1 MYDVNEIWILT
12 NSDRC
17 VKSTYILK
25 REINVIKWKLK
36 NHVRLVFFHC
46 VSLYFSNSYV
56 TGATSGAGT
65 VTLLEPPNSHPY
77 FSEVRVA
84 KSLVFR
90 VVFLSNIACIFVL
103 FLLVIV
109 IYVFQYLL
117 EPVPDLPL
125 CWGVLKH
132 RAPFSGGG
140 GPSSCHNILYY
151 DLSNIA

>member
-1 MYDVNEIWILT
+1 M
-12 NSDRC
+12 
-17 VKSTYILK
+17 
-25 REINVIKWKLK
+25 
-36 NHVRLVFFHC
+36 
-46 VSLYFSNSYV
+46 

-103 FLLVIV
+103 FLLDIV
-109 IYVFQYLL
+109 IYVLQYLL

-125 CWGVLKH
+125 G
-132 RAPFSGGG
+132 
-140 GPSSCHNILYY
+140 
-151 DLSNIA
+151 

>member
-1 MYDVNEIWILT
+1 M
-12 NSDRC
+12 
-17 VKSTYILK
+17 
-25 REINVIKWKLK
+25 
-36 NHVRLVFFHC
+36 
-46 VSLYFSNSYV
+46 

-125 CWGVLKH
+125 C
-132 RAPFSGGG
+132 
-140 GPSSCHNILYY
+140 
-151 DLSNIA
+151 